1 MRIVLEWCGS
11 ATDLCDDGEYTLADD
26 IMWVIDYANY
36 GDEVKHRGITIRKE
50 KEE

>member
-26 IMWVIDYANY
+26 IMWVIDNANY
-36 GDEVKHRGITIRKE
+36 GEEVKHRGITIRKE
-50 KEE
+50 KE